1 MKNKGIYIKIVLV
14 ILLVAI
20 IIATIIFLKHHQRIK
35 DNSIFQLQKITI
47 YNGVKIDEND
57 SENNFNVSHY
67 SDLSF
72 IVNNNI
78 ENSELTDSNTIKS
91 LYIDNIHINSKNDI
105 GTKTINYKN
114 PLTLGKYSL
123 IQNSFKERIDFKVIK
138 TNNQDDNTNY
148 DDPTF
153 YTDCSNPI
161 SLGYLNKDILENYSM
176 PDNTNKVFYN
186 AKILKDA
193 DIGLEDLNNTLS
205 FTIHI
210 VNNSNHK
217 FSCTINNLDLSLDD
231 DFFENGYSYMS
242 KSLTGDEYRFIRD

>member
-1 MKNKGIYIKIVLV
+1 M
-14 ILLVAI
+14 
-20 IIATIIFLKHHQRIK
+20 
-35 DNSIFQLQKITI
+35 
-47 YNGVKIDEND
+47 
-57 SENNFNVSHY
+57 
-67 SDLSF
+67 
-72 IVNNNI
+72 
-78 ENSELTDSNTIKS
+78 
-91 LYIDNIHINSKNDI
+91 
-105 GTKTINYKN
+105 
-114 PLTLGKYSL
+114 GKYSL